1 MTPGNP
7 DLNAAF
13 LVSTI
18 FMVDTIFAAAQH
30 LLKTVLPGRLRS
42 DPEWRI
48 CALRYFNP
56 VGADESG
63 SIGEDPNGIP
73 GSLMPFVC
81 QVAARKRAQ
90 LQIFGGDY
98 PTPDG
103 TGVRD
108 YIHVADLAS
117 GHVAALERLDNMRG
131 MAAINLGTGRGHSV
145 LEVVQ
150 AFQTASG
157 KNIPY
162 SIAWRRPGDVAISY
176 ADPARSHRLLK
187 WHAEKSLHDMCADAW
202 RWQQKNP
209 LGYGGRGGDW

>member
-1 MTPGNP
+1 M
-7 DLNAAF
+7 L
-13 LVSTI
+13 
-18 FMVDTIFAAAQH
+18 DTIFASAQH

-56 VGADESG
+56 VGAHESG
-63 SIGEDPNGIP
+63 MIGEDPTGIP
-73 GSLMPFVC
+73 NNLMPFVS
-81 QVAARKRAQ
+81 QVAVGKLAQ

-117 GHVAALERLDNMRG
+117 GHLAALEHLDNMRG
-131 MAAINLGTGRGHSV
+131 MAAINLGTDRGHSV

-162 SIAWRRPGDVAISY
+162 AITDRRPGAVAVSY
-176 ADPARSHRLLK
+176 ADAALAHQLLGWRAQK
-187 WHAEKSLHDMCADAW
+187 GLQDMCADAW

-209 LGYGGRGGDW
+209 DGYESRIDSRETKVEVRSTRAE